1 MPSVTLPDNSI
12 RSFDS
17 PVTVEELAADIGSG
31 LAKAT
36 VAGRIDGRL
45 VDASELI
52 VDDARVEILTVK
64 DQEGLEIVRHSCA
77 HLLAHALKQLYPE
90 IKLAIGPVIEHGFYY
105 DVLLEDSLGEDDL
118 IKVERRMAELAK
130 QNYTVKRKVV
140 ERA

>member
-52 VDDARVEILTVK
+52 VDDARVEIL
-64 DQEGLEIVRHSCA
+64 
-77 HLLAHALKQLYPE
+77 
-90 IKLAIGPVIEHGFYY
+90 
-105 DVLLEDSLGEDDL
+105 SL
-118 IKVERRMAELAK
+118 IHI
-130 QNYTVKRKVV
+130 
-140 ERA
+140 

>member
-12 RSFDS
+12 RLYDD

-36 VAGRIDGRL
+36 VAGRVNGKL

-64 DQEGLEIVRHSCA
+64 DEEGLEVVRHSCA
-77 HLLAHALKQLYPE
+77 HLLAHALKQLYPDVM
-90 IKLAIGPVIEHGFYY
+90 LAIGPVIEHGFYY
-105 DVLLEDSLGEDDL
+105 DILLEDTLGEDNL
-118 IKVERRMAELAK
+118 VKVERRMTELAK
-130 QNYTVKRKVV
+130 QNYTV
-140 ERA
+140 

>member
-12 RSFDS
+12 RLYDA

-36 VAGRIDGRL
+36 VAGRVNGKL

-64 DQEGLEIVRHSCA
+64 DEEGLEVVRHSCA
-77 HLLAHALKQLYPE
+77 HLLAHALKQLYPDV
-90 IKLAIGPVIEHGFYY
+90 KLAIGPVIEHGFYY
-105 DVLLEDSLGEDDL
+105 DILLEDTLGEDDL
-118 IKVERRMAELAK
+118 VTVS
-130 QNYTVKRKVV
+130 YTHLTLPTK
-140 ERA
+140 A